1 LKSFRDSKKDEKEKI
16 TEEELA
22 ELYAEVK
29 AYDLDAI

>member
-1 LKSFRDSKKDEKEKI
+1 LKSYNESKKEEKP